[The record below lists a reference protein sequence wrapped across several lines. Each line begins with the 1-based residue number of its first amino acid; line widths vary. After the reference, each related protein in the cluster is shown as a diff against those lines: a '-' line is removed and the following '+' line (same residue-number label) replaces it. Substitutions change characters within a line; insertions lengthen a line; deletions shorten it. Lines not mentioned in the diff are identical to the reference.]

1 MGSTERF
8 FLEIR
13 QMEESLL
20 QSVESFYD
28 LNAQLSIQNIENNKQ
43 GGIGFNLFCLISPI
57 YHRENL
63 HSDMI
68 AEFLNA
74 ESLHGQGCK
83 FIDIFLDL
91 LIQGGAKLD
100 KKNYFAPVVERERGR
115 IDVLLFDDTSKHCVI
130 IENKIANAIDMN
142 RQIPKYLD
150 YMEEEGFTIDAVVY
164 LPLNENKSP
173 DKSTWSETD
182 CDRVAPVLQ
191 IIPAYSLSNKHN
203 LVDGWLKPSM
213 DLCDNDDCKLVL
225 KQYIELIKYLKS
237 DYMDRQLIEKFIANL
252 SDNDNLNTLRS
263 ILDMA
268 DDSNTFLTEDI
279 LDNIKMPDRLKSSFT
294 PNKILVINNFNLR
307 NTDLRLW
314 IDFLGFRKN
323 EGYRIQLWDNVSYSE
338 KKNRNLNELLSKKF
352 LNWENVNKYPFE
364 YEKDSRQDCLIWHFP
379 FEEKEKAVK
388 FINAILKTLT
398 EETK

>member
-1 MGSTERF
+1 
-8 FLEIR
+8 
-13 QMEESLL
+13 MEESFLR
-20 QSVESFYD
+20 SVKSFFD
-28 LNAQLSIQNIENNKQ
+28 LNASLSIQNIENNKQ

-68 AEFLNA
+68 AEFLNV
-74 ESLHGQGCK
+74 ESLHEQGGK
-83 FIDIFLDL
+83 LVNVFLDL
-91 LIQGGAKLD
+91 LIEGGAKLD
-100 KKNYFAPVVERERGR
+100 KNNYFSPLVERERGR
-115 IDVLLFDDTSKHCVI
+115 IDILLFDDTSKHCVI

-142 RQIPKYLD
+142 RQIPKYMD
-150 YMEEEGFTIDAVVY
+150 YMQEEGFTIDAVVY
-164 LPLNENKSP
+164 LTLNENKSP

-182 CDRVAPVLQ
+182 CERVAPVLQ
-191 IIPAYSLSNKHN
+191 IIPAYSLTNRCN

-237 DYMDRQLIEKFIANL
+237 DYMDRQLIEKFVANL

-263 ILDMA
+263 ILDMT

-279 LDNIKMPDRLKSSFT
+279 LDNIKIPDCLKSSFT
-294 PNKILVINNFNLR
+294 QSKTLVIDNFNLR

-314 IDFLGFRKN
+314 IDFTGFRKD
-323 EGYRIQLWDNVSYSE
+323 EGYRLQLWDNVSYSE
-338 KKNRNLNELLSKKF
+338 KKNRNLNDLLKKRF
-352 LNWENVNKYPFE
+352 QNWEDVNKYPFD
-364 YEKDSRQDCLIWHFP
+364 YEKDSRQDCLIWYFP
-379 FEEKEKAVK
+379 FEEKEKAIK

-398 EETK
+398 EEQK